1 MRVTQVDL
9 LSPAYSEA
17 KNLEQL
23 VETVL
28 PLLAAQETKWDV
40 RLLIVVNDN
49 DPDETPQVAD
59 QLAANNAHIDVVHR
73 TDPPSFGGAIKTGLR
88 AIDGD
93 VVVPIMADLSD
104 DIEAI
109 PEFVSSIE
117 DGYDFV
123 HASRF
128 IDGGSVE
135 RYPPLKL
142 IANRLFNTVSS
153 MMFGL
158 ETTDLSNGFSA
169 YHADVIEEIG
179 VDSLKS
185 ESFDITIELKL
196 LAHIHG
202 YKSTEVAA
210 TWQGR
215 DAGDSKFDVLEQG
228 KRYTKRSLGLWLFA
242 QKQRFTP

>member
-1 MRVTQVDL
+1 MQVTQVDL

-17 KNLEQL
+17 TNLEQL
-23 VETVL
+23 VETVQ
-28 PLLAAQETKWDV
+28 PLFAAPEREWDV

-59 QLAANNAHIDVVHR
+59 RLAADNAHIDVIHR

-88 AIDGD
+88 AIEGD
-93 VVVPIMADLSD
+93 VAVPIMADLSD
-104 DIEAI
+104 DMEAI
-109 PEFVSSIE
+109 PAFVSAIE

-128 IDGGSVE
+128 IDEGSVD
-135 RYPPLKL
+135 RYPPGKL
-142 IANRLFNTVSS
+142 IANRLFNTVSRL
-153 MMFGL
+153 MFGL

-169 YHADVIEEIG
+169 YHADVIEGIG

-202 YKSTEVAA
+202 YTSTEVAA

-228 KRYTKRSLGLWLFA
+228 KRYTKRSLSLWLLA
-242 QKQRFTP
+242 QKQRFTT